1 MSHMANVEPEISK
14 VLIGLI
20 AEYGRYDDLLSL
32 VGTECEKNALE
43 VIKTS

>member
-32 VGTECEKNALE
+32 VGTECEKMHWKLL
-43 VIKTS
+43 KTS